1 MSDGRLRSLAIISMH
16 TSPLAPLGGYKTGG
30 MNVYVRELARE
41 LGRRGILVDIFTR
54 RESESQAAI
63 DDSIGEHVHVVHISA
78 GGLGVVDPNTLISH
92 TQEFAGG
99 IHKYATRYNRG
110 YDAIYAHYWLSGKA
124 AEVLRRSW
132 NIPLVQMFHTLGAM
146 KNRIAYQPM
155 IDPRVI
161 GEMEII
167 RTADRLIAATQA
179 EYAQLLWLYR
189 ADRRKVSIV
198 PPGVD
203 AGRFAPLPKKQ
214 ARDAVGLRDGERMLL
229 FVGRLEPLK
238 AVDTIVAAVGMIHA
252 LEAELLHGVRF
263 TIVGGSATDPERRKL
278 IAMGEQLG
286 VSAYLDFVGSRDHTQ
301 LPYYYSAAEALLMP
315 SDYESFGMV
324 ALEAMT
330 SGTPVIASGVGGLQY
345 LVREGETGFLIPVR
359 DAEALAQR
367 VRDLLHAPSERDRM
381 GANAAELARK
391 YDWPI
396 IADRLIAVLADAML
410 LRRQQANSGNPGG

>member
-1 MSDGRLRSLAIISMH
+1 MSDGRPRALAIISMH
-16 TSPLAPLGGYKTGG
+16 TSPLAPLGGFKTGG

-41 LGRRGILVDIFTR
+41 LGSRGIVVDIFTR
-54 RESESQAAI
+54 RETEPQPEI
-63 DDSIGEHVHVVHISA
+63 DDSIGENVHVVHVPA
-78 GGLGVVDPNTLISH
+78 GGLGIVDPNTLINA
-92 TQEFAGG
+92 TQEFAKGV
-99 IHKYATRYNRG
+99 HKFATRQNRG

-132 NIPLVQMFHTLGAM
+132 NIPLLQMFHTLGAM
-146 KNRIAYQPM
+146 KNRIANQPM

-167 RTADRLIAATQA
+167 RTADKIIAATQA

-189 ADRRKVSIV
+189 TDRRKVSIV

-203 AGRFAPLPKKQ
+203 AARFAPIPPET
-214 ARDAVGLRDGERMLL
+214 ARRAVGLRDGERMLL

-238 AVDTIVAAVGMIHA
+238 AVDTIVTAAS
-252 LEAELLHGVRF
+252 LLQKMDPSVLRGVRF
-263 TIVGGSATDPERRKL
+263 TIVGGNHADPERRKL
-278 IAMGEQLG
+278 IALAEQLG
-286 VSAYLDFVGSRDHTQ
+286 VSRYFDFTGSKDHSQ

-315 SDYESFGMV
+315 SDYESFGMA

-345 LVREGETGFLIPVR
+345 LVRDGETGYLVPVR
-359 DAEALAQR
+359 DAEALAR
-367 VRDLLHAPSERDRM
+367 RICDLLSQPGERDRM
-381 GANAAELARK
+381 GKNAAELAHN

-396 IADRLIAVLADAML
+396 IADRLLAVISEAMKA
-410 LRRQQANSGNPGG
+410 RRVEAKK